1 MDISRFKSKDSFVPA
16 IVGIVILILLATLPM
31 YLGGGYVVVLLAT
44 IMMYAI
50 LTLSWVMFSGPTGYL
65 SMATA
70 AFFGVGI
77 YVGAILLPNTG
88 QSVPLLAAVLI
99 GGIISGLVA
108 LGVGAL
114 TLRLR
119 GIYFA
124 IFTFGLVIL
133 IQQVLGWY
141 EHTVTHTRGRF
152 VMLVDNDTIFYVTL
166 GIFVVTVVA
175 FFLLRRSKFGLAL
188 QGIGQNEEAAAH
200 SGVNVTM
207 VIVLAFALS
216 AFFAG
221 AAGVIWATR
230 LTYIDPY
237 VAFSV
242 LFSFLPDLMAIFG
255 GIGQIYGPIIGAA
268 VFAYLQETLQTKFPE
283 LYMLIFGF
291 VLIATV
297 LFMPNGL
304 VNTVDWVRRKLRR
317 GGSAVDNADT

>member
-1 MDISRFKSKDSFVPA
+1 MDKSIFNSRKLWLPGVA
-16 IVGIVILILLATLPM
+16 ILLLAALAVLPLYGSLYM
-31 YLGGGYVVVLLAT
+31 VVLMTT
-44 IMMYAI
+44 ILMYSI
-50 LTLSWVMFSGPTGYL
+50 LTVSWVMFSGPSGYL
-65 SMATA
+65 SLATA

-88 QSVPLLAAVLI
+88 QLVPLLVAVLI
-99 GGIISGLVA
+99 GGIASGLVA

-133 IQQVLGWY
+133 IQEVLSWY
-141 EHTVTHTRGRF
+141 EHTVSHIRGRF
-152 VMLVDNDTIFYVTL
+152 VMLVSNDIIFYVML
-166 GIFVVTVVA
+166 GIFVATMLT
-175 FFLLRRSKFGLAL
+175 FFFLRRSKFGLAL

-207 VIVLAFALS
+207 VKVLTFALS

-242 LFSFLPDLMAIFG
+242 LYSFLPVLMAIFG
-255 GIGQIYGPIIGAA
+255 GIGQIYGPVIGAA
-268 VFAYLQETLQTKFPE
+268 VFAYLQEALQTEFPE

-291 VLIATV
+291 VLIGTV

-304 VNTVDWVRRKLRR
+304 VGAIDWARRKLRR
-317 GGSAVDNADT
+317 GGSAVNNADT

>member
-1 MDISRFKSKDSFVPA
+1 MDKSTLNSRKLWLPGA
-16 IVGIVILILLATLPM
+16 AILLLAALAVLPLYGSLYM
-31 YLGGGYVVVLLAT
+31 VVLMTT
-44 IMMYAI
+44 ILMYSI
-50 LTLSWVMFSGPTGYL
+50 LTVSWVMFSGPTGYL
-65 SMATA
+65 SLATA

-77 YVGAILLPNTG
+77 YVGAILLPSTG
-88 QSVPLLAAVLI
+88 QVVPLLVAVFI
-99 GGIISGLVA
+99 GGVISGLVA
-108 LGVGAL
+108 IGVGAL

-133 IQQVLGWY
+133 IQEVLSWY

-152 VMLVDNDTIFYVTL
+152 VTLVSNDTIFYVML
-166 GIFVVTVVA
+166 GIFVATMLT
-175 FFLLRRSKFGLAL
+175 FFFLRRSKFGLAL

-207 VIVLAFALS
+207 VKVLTFALS

-221 AAGVIWATR
+221 AAGVVWATR

-237 VAFSV
+237 VAFSI
-242 LFSFLPDLMAIFG
+242 LYSFLPVLMAIFG
-255 GIGQIYGPIIGAA
+255 GIGQVYGPMIGAA
-268 VFAYLQETLQTKFPE
+268 VFAYLQETLQTEFPE

-297 LFMPNGL
+297 LFMPNGI
-304 VNTVDWVRRKLRR
+304 VGAIDWARRKLSR
-317 GGSAVDNADT
+317 GGSAANNADT

>member
-1 MDISRFKSKDSFVPA
+1 MDISRFKYKDSFIPA
-16 IVGIVILILLATLPM
+16 IVGIVVLILLATLPI

-44 IMMYAI
+44 ILMYAI
-50 LTLSWVMFSGPTGYL
+50 LTVSWVMFSGPTGYL
-65 SMATA
+65 SLATA

-77 YVGAILLPNTG
+77 YVGAVLLPNTG
-88 QSVPLLAAVLI
+88 QAVPLLVAVIL
-99 GGIISGLVA
+99 GGVISGLVA

-133 IQQVLGWY
+133 IQEVLSWW
-141 EHTVTHTRGRF
+141 EHTVSHIRGRF
-152 VMLVDNDTIFYVTL
+152 VMLVTNDTIFYVML
-166 GIFVVTVVA
+166 GIFVVTMLT
-175 FFLLRRSKFGLAL
+175 FFFLRRSKFGLAL

-207 VIVLAFALS
+207 VKVLTFALS
-216 AFFAG
+216 AVFAG
-221 AAGVIWATR
+221 MAGAIWSTR

-242 LFSFLPDLMAIFG
+242 LFSFLPVLMAIFG
-255 GIGQIYGPIIGAA
+255 GIGQVYGPIIGAA

-291 VLIATV
+291 VLVATV

-304 VNTVDWVRRKLRR
+304 VSVFDWARRKLRR
-317 GGSAVDNADT
+317 GGSAVNNADT